1 MPETEFEAVIG
12 LETHVQLNT
21 KSKMFSWSGA
31 GYQKAAPN
39 TLVDPVSMALPG
51 TLPVVNKRAVESAI
65 TIGLALNCEVAEVT
79 KFDRKQYTYPD
90 LMKGYQISQYD
101 EPICVNGWLDLPTET
116 PWRVGINRV
125 HMEEDVA
132 RLIHIDSPT
141 GGVMHSLLDINR
153 AGVPLMEVVT
163 EPDMRTPEQVEAY
176 ITTLQSI
183 IRYLGVGTANM
194 EEGSFRCDANI
205 SVRPVG
211 STTLGEKVEVKN
223 MNRVRAVREAVEYEI
238 ERQIAA
244 IRRGERIVQETR
256 GWMDGEKFTVTQR
269 SKEDAHDYR
278 YFPEP
283 DIPPIHIGREWVA
296 EIDAQMP
303 ELPLAKKQRF
313 VGSWGLSDYDASLL
327 VDSRSSAEYFES
339 VMETVIGEAGE
350 RSGEFRQRDGQL
362 AQRRDGSVD
371 ARKRRPQHPRYP
383 SQAGR
388 IGNIGSQISKTG
400 NQQQLGETG
409 VRPDVRQGRRSR
421 RGDRAVGTGIS
432 GRCGRVGADNR
443 RGSGQKSIGSRR
455 LSLGEDQRNSF
466 LDGPSDEGDPRSC
479 RCPIGDENVGRGD
492 GRIKA
497 FRHASVERFC

>member
-1 MPETEFEAVIG
+1 MTTTKFEAVIG

-31 GYQKAAPN
+31 GYQKASPN

-65 TIGLALNCEVAEVT
+65 AIGLALNCDVAEIT

-101 EPICVNGWLDLPTET
+101 EPICTDGWLDLPTDDKC
-116 PWRVGINRV
+116 RVGINRV

-153 AGVPLMEVVT
+153 AGVPLMEIVT

-205 SVRPVG
+205 SVRPLG
-211 STTLGEKVEVKN
+211 STEFGEKVEVKN
-223 MNRVRAVREAVEYEI
+223 MNRARAVREAVGYEI

-244 IRRGERIVQETR
+244 IGRGERIVQETR
-256 GWMDGEKFTVTQR
+256 GWMDGEKLTVTQR

-283 DIPPIHIGREWVA
+283 DIPPLRISRDWVSDIAA
-296 EIDAQMP
+296 EMP
-303 ELPLAKKQRF
+303 ELPMAKKRRF
-313 VGSWGLSDYDASLL
+313 IEAWELSDYDASLL
-327 VDSRSSAEYFES
+327 VETRSSAEYFEAVMDTTAGESERDQADFAKETANWLNGEMARLMHEHDVQS
-339 VMETVIGEAGE
+339 VTDTKVAPAALSVLVRKFQKREINNNSAKRVFAEMFEKGADPEEVIQRLGLAAVGDVDELSPIIEEVLANNSAAVDDYRSGKTTAIRFLMGQVMKATRGRADAQTVMRLLGEAMGE
-350 RSGEFRQRDGQL
+350 
-362 AQRRDGSVD
+362 
-371 ARKRRPQHPRYP
+371 
-383 SQAGR
+383 
-388 IGNIGSQISKTG
+388 
-400 NQQQLGETG
+400 
-409 VRPDVRQGRRSR
+409 
-421 RGDRAVGTGIS
+421 
-432 GRCGRVGADNR
+432 
-443 RGSGQKSIGSRR
+443 
-455 LSLGEDQRNSF
+455 
-466 LDGPSDEGDPRSC
+466 
-479 RCPIGDENVGRGD
+479 
-492 GRIKA
+492 
-497 FRHASVERFC
+497 

>member
-339 VMETVIGEAGE
+339 VMETVIGEAESDQASFAKETANWLNGE
-350 RSGEFRQRDGQL
+350 MARLMHENDVHSIQDTQVKPDALAILVRKFQKREINNNSAKRVFGQMFDKGADPEEVIDRLGLASVGDADELAPIIEEVLAKNPSAVDDYRSGKTNAIRFLMGQVMKATRGRAD
-362 AQRRDGSVD
+362 AQSVM
-371 ARKRRPQHPRYP
+371 RM
-383 SQAGR
+383 
-388 IGNIGSQISKTG
+388 
-400 NQQQLGETG
+400 LGE
-409 VRPDVRQGRRSR
+409 
-421 RGDRAVGTGIS
+421 AM
-432 GRCGRVGADNR
+432 
-443 RGSGQKSIGSRR
+443 
-455 LSLGEDQRNSF
+455 
-466 LDGPSDEGDPRSC
+466 DE
-479 RCPIGDENVGRGD
+479 
-492 GRIKA
+492 
-497 FRHASVERFC
+497 

>member
-1 MPETEFEAVIG
+1 MTTTQFEAVIG

-31 GYQKAAPN
+31 GYQYASPN

-65 TIGLALNCEVAEVT
+65 AIGLALNCQVAEIT

-101 EPICVNGWLDLPTET
+101 EPICTDGYLDLPSELNC
-116 PWRVGINRV
+116 RVGINRV

-153 AGVPLMEVVT
+153 AGVPLMEIVT
-163 EPDMRTPEQVEAY
+163 EPDLRTPEQVETY
-176 ITTLQSI
+176 ITALQAI
-183 IRYLGVGTANM
+183 IRYLGVSTANM

-211 STTLGEKVEVKN
+211 SSEFGEKVEVKN
-223 MNRVRAVREAVEYEI
+223 MNRVRAVREAVEHEI

-244 IRRGERIVQETR
+244 VLNGERIVQETR
-256 GWMDGEKFTVTQR
+256 GWLDGEKRTYTQR

-283 DIPPIHIGREWVA
+283 DIPPLQISSNWVA
-296 EIDAQMP
+296 EIQATMP

-313 VGSWGLSDYDASLL
+313 IDDLGLSDYDASLI
-327 VDSRSSAEYFES
+327 VDSRASAEYFE
-339 VMETVIGEAGE
+339 VVIDSMAGE
-350 RSGEFRQRDGQL
+350 SGVDRASFAKETANWLNGEMARLMHENNVRDVNETKVEPASLAKLVHRFQKREINNNSAKRVLGEMFSNGADPDEVIERLGLASVGDADELKPIIDEVL
-362 AQRRDGSVD
+362 AQNESAVSDYRAGKTTAIRYLMGQVMRATRGRAD
-371 ARKRRPQHPRYP
+371 A
-383 SQAGR
+383 QA
-388 IGNIGSQISKTG
+388 
-400 NQQQLGETG
+400 
-409 VRPDVRQGRRSR
+409 VM
-421 RGDRAVGTGIS
+421 
-432 GRCGRVGADNR
+432 
-443 RGSGQKSIGSRR
+443 R
-455 LSLGEDQRNSF
+455 LLSEV
-466 LDGPSDEGDPRSC
+466 LDE
-479 RCPIGDENVGRGD
+479 
-492 GRIKA
+492 
-497 FRHASVERFC
+497 

>member
-1 MPETEFEAVIG
+1 MKTATEFEAVIG

-31 GYQKAAPN
+31 GYQKASPN

-65 TIGLALNCEVAEVT
+65 AIGLALNCDIAEVT

-101 EPICVNGWLDLPTET
+101 EPICIDGWLDLPTDDGC
-116 PWRVGINRV
+116 RVGINRV

-132 RLIHIDSPT
+132 RLVHIDAPT

-153 AGVPLMEVVT
+153 AGVPLMEIVT
-163 EPDMRTPEQVEAY
+163 EPDLRTPEQVEAY

-211 STTLGEKVEVKN
+211 STELGEKVEVKN
-223 MNRVRAVREAVEYEI
+223 MNRVRAVREAVEHEA
-238 ERQIAA
+238 ERQVAA

-256 GWMDGEKFTVTQR
+256 GWLDGEKLTVTQR

-283 DIPPIHIGREWVA
+283 DIPPLHISRSWVS
-296 EIDAQMP
+296 EIESDMP
-303 ELPLAKKQRF
+303 ELPLAKKSRF
-313 VGSWGLSDYDASLL
+313 IGAWGLSDYDASLI
-327 VDSRSSAEYFES
+327 VESRTSAEYFET
-339 VMETVIGEAGE
+339 VMGEVKSESERDQADFAKETANWLNGEMARLMRENDVGNVSETRVDPAALAVLVRKFQKREINNNSAKRVFGEMFHNGADPVETIDRLGLSAVGDVDELTPVIQEVLANNPAAVEDYRSGKTNAIRFLMGQVMKATRGRADAQTVMQMLGEAM
-350 RSGEFRQRDGQL
+350 
-362 AQRRDGSVD
+362 
-371 ARKRRPQHPRYP
+371 
-383 SQAGR
+383 
-388 IGNIGSQISKTG
+388 
-400 NQQQLGETG
+400 
-409 VRPDVRQGRRSR
+409 
-421 RGDRAVGTGIS
+421 
-432 GRCGRVGADNR
+432 
-443 RGSGQKSIGSRR
+443 
-455 LSLGEDQRNSF
+455 
-466 LDGPSDEGDPRSC
+466 SD
-479 RCPIGDENVGRGD
+479 
-492 GRIKA
+492 
-497 FRHASVERFC
+497 

>member
-176 ITTLQSI
+176 ITTLQYHSI
-183 IRYLGVGTANM
+183 
-194 EEGSFRCDANI
+194 
-205 SVRPVG
+205 P
-211 STTLGEKVEVKN
+211 
-223 MNRVRAVREAVEYEI
+223 
-238 ERQIAA
+238 
-244 IRRGERIVQETR
+244 RRGHRQYGR
-256 GWMDGEKFTVTQR
+256 GF
-269 SKEDAHDYR
+269 
-278 YFPEP
+278 
-283 DIPPIHIGREWVA
+283 
-296 EIDAQMP
+296 
-303 ELPLAKKQRF
+303 LPLRCQHQCPTSRF
-313 VGSWGLSDYDASLL
+313 DNTRRE
-327 VDSRSSAEYFES
+327 SRS
-339 VMETVIGEAGE
+339 
-350 RSGEFRQRDGQL
+350 
-362 AQRRDGSVD
+362 
-371 ARKRRPQHPRYP
+371 
-383 SQAGR
+383 
-388 IGNIGSQISKTG
+388 
-400 NQQQLGETG
+400 
-409 VRPDVRQGRRSR
+409 
-421 RGDRAVGTGIS
+421 
-432 GRCGRVGADNR
+432 
-443 RGSGQKSIGSRR
+443 
-455 LSLGEDQRNSF
+455 
-466 LDGPSDEGDPRSC
+466 
-479 RCPIGDENVGRGD
+479 
-492 GRIKA
+492 
-497 FRHASVERFC
+497 

>member
-1 MPETEFEAVIG
+1 MTTTKFEAVIG

-31 GYQKAAPN
+31 GYQKASPN

-65 TIGLALNCEVAEVT
+65 AIGLALNCDIAEVT

-101 EPICVNGWLDLPTET
+101 EPICINGWLDLPTEDG
-116 PWRVGINRV
+116 WRVRINRV

-132 RLIHIDSPT
+132 RLIHIDAPT
-141 GGVMHSLLDINR
+141 GGGMHSLLDINR

-163 EPDMRTPEQVEAY
+163 EPDMRTSEQVEAY

-211 STTLGEKVEVKN
+211 STKLGEKVEVKN
-223 MNRVRAVREAVEYEI
+223 MNRVRAVKEAVEHEI
-238 ERQIAA
+238 ERQVAA
-244 IRRGERIVQETR
+244 IGRGERIVQETR
-256 GWMDGEKFTVTQR
+256 GWLDGEKITVTQR

-283 DIPPIHIGREWVA
+283 DIPPLQIGRDWVA
-296 EIDAQMP
+296 DIEATMP

-313 VGSWGLSDYDASLL
+313 IGSWGLSDYDASLL
-327 VDSRSSAEYFES
+327 VEARSSAEYFEA
-339 VMETVIGEAGE
+339 VMGTASGDPKGNQAEFAKETANWLNGEMARLMHENDVHNINETRVEPSSLAVLVRKFQKREINNNSAKRVFGEMFDNGADPEEVIERLGLAAVGDVDQLNPIIQEVLANNPSAVADYTSGKKTAIRFLMGQVMKATRGRADARAVMRLLGEAMT
-350 RSGEFRQRDGQL
+350 D
-362 AQRRDGSVD
+362 
-371 ARKRRPQHPRYP
+371 
-383 SQAGR
+383 
-388 IGNIGSQISKTG
+388 
-400 NQQQLGETG
+400 
-409 VRPDVRQGRRSR
+409 
-421 RGDRAVGTGIS
+421 
-432 GRCGRVGADNR
+432 
-443 RGSGQKSIGSRR
+443 
-455 LSLGEDQRNSF
+455 
-466 LDGPSDEGDPRSC
+466 
-479 RCPIGDENVGRGD
+479 
-492 GRIKA
+492 
-497 FRHASVERFC
+497 